1 MNTYWSYIIG
11 AILELAATS
20 ASENWIIFFDITF
33 LRNIFDTKKILD
45 DKPFMFSFLNPANH
59 IEFFS
64 VILKSDMEP
73 GCILLNMYQCFM

>member
-20 ASENWIIFFDITF
+20 ASENWIIFFDIAF

-45 DKPFMFSFLNPANH
+45 DKPFMFSFLNPVNH
-59 IEFFS
+59 MEFFS